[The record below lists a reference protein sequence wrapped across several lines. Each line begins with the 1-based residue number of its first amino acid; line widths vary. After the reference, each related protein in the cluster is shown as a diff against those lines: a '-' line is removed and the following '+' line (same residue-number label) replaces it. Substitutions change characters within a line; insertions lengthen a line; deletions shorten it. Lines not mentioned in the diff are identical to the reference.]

1 MKKLGLGGAAA
12 GGVPR
17 AADGEG
23 AGRNLVGP
31 KLATRW
37 LQDWLA
43 FYSFVRIYFV
53 YTYLLAPFNCVSTRP
68 KNINLYLP
76 E

>member
-23 AGRNLVGP
+23 PDWWTSLHSGIVHGCYITPPRPFGP
-31 KLATRW
+31 WITKKTMGNKK
-37 LQDWLA
+37 
-43 FYSFVRIYFV
+43 I
-53 YTYLLAPFNCVSTRP
+53 
-68 KNINLYLP
+68 KN
-76 E
+76 